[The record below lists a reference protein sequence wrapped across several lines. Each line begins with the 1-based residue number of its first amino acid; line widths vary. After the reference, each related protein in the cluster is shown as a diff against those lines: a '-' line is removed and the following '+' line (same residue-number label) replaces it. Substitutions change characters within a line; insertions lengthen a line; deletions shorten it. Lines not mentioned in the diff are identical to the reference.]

1 MQWHLRHPKL
11 LGSGRRVQATR
22 SHHSN
27 ETTCD
32 RVLVGTSL
40 AHYGE
45 SLTSHPVNSH
55 IRSKSRRSVTTET
68 PRRWAKG
75 RLAPVSASRPV
86 STIRHH
92 ISLDRV
98 VGDSVARSRS
108 VLFGASISD
117 NASFAVVTRNWSKC
131 SALPSLHMALKRSR
145 ERHLDLTEWDEC
157 MRMQHHLR
165 RYLCWFIPRMHWAL
179 RPRHRRR
186 DIVIKA
192 LIAIRMNSTEEGQ
205 LHARRQGPAQTSG
218 HFLRAYAMTRCV
230 VDRHD
235 RVASLDRCVLRRR
248 VLVAETNDRT
258 AQGVML
264 IAGLKHDANP
274 SWGKIC
280 LHFHLVSISFKR
292 PLHSDFVPVSVSFEQ
307 PFSVTGLYTMKTKPN
322 ACGNTRPVQLAT
334 ASSAPF
340 HMRWPSPTRQPLF
353 PTAIPYR

>member
-1 MQWHLRHPKL
+1 MHGYRRSQCPCADADLSCFTLRPSLCGVQIPKSGHAAGERERLTGARKRADPVCWLSPSHKCAFCFPIQSASAGQKMQWHLRHPKL

-86 STIRHH
+86 STIRDH

-117 NASFAVVTRNWSKC
+117 NAS
-131 SALPSLHMALKRSR
+131 SLS
-145 ERHLDLTEWDEC
+145 
-157 MRMQHHLR
+157 
-165 RYLCWFIPRMHWAL
+165 
-179 RPRHRRR
+179 
-186 DIVIKA
+186 
-192 LIAIRMNSTEEGQ
+192 
-205 LHARRQGPAQTSG
+205 
-218 HFLRAYAMTRCV
+218 
-230 VDRHD
+230 
-235 RVASLDRCVLRRR
+235 
-248 VLVAETNDRT
+248 
-258 AQGVML
+258 
-264 IAGLKHDANP
+264 
-274 SWGKIC
+274 
-280 LHFHLVSISFKR
+280 
-292 PLHSDFVPVSVSFEQ
+292 
-307 PFSVTGLYTMKTKPN
+307 
-322 ACGNTRPVQLAT
+322 
-334 ASSAPF
+334 
-340 HMRWPSPTRQPLF
+340 
-353 PTAIPYR
+353 